1 MTSASPPSSARATAS
16 TGSVPAIEL
25 RGLSKVFP
33 GGRAPALDTVD
44 LDVPRGGI
52 FGVLGP
58 NGAGKTTLMSILG
71 GLLRPSSGSA
81 RINGCDVFAEPEAI
95 KRVLG
100 LVPQEPAI
108 YPTLTARENLE
119 YFGRMQGLSG
129 DHLQTRV
136 AACLELA
143 EMTEEADQRMERF
156 SGGYKRRLNMVIGLI
171 HEPEILILDEP
182 TVAIDPHSRS
192 LIHQRL
198 RELDAAGITILIS
211 THYMEEAEMLCREI
225 AIINHGK
232 LLVRGSVP
240 ELLALGRQGG
250 IELQLFDDAPAEL
263 AGKLKSIPGVREAE
277 LSGRRILVASDQP
290 VVGGAITVAN
300 VTAAADGWIVAHLDE
315 GGKPGKVLGQTL
327 VKAGTN
333 ANVQIKLSQAVD
345 VGANDARPPGLGY
358 VHNLSKRSA
367 LYATL
372 SRIDNQGAA
381 TFAVPGGPGGLAGGQ
396 RSAGAELGMRHS
408 F

>member
-1 MTSASPPSSARATAS
+1 MTREHFPLPAVEPGSAEA
-16 TGSVPAIEL
+16 VPAIEL
-25 RGLSKVFP
+25 RRLSKRFP
-33 GGRAPALDTVD
+33 GGHAPALDEID
-44 LDVPRGGI
+44 LAVPRGGI
-52 FGVLGP
+52 FGILGP

-81 RINGCDVFAEPEAI
+81 RINGCDVFSEPGAI
-95 KRVLG
+95 KHILG

-129 DHLQTRV
+129 DHLQHRV

-143 EMTEEADQRMERF
+143 EMSEEADQRMERF

-171 HEPEILILDEP
+171 HEPKILILDEP
-182 TVAIDPHSRS
+182 TVAIDPHSRA

-240 ELLALGRQGG
+240 ELLALRRDGNL
-250 IELQLFDDAPAEL
+250 ELQLFDAAPAEL
-263 AGKLKSIPGVREAE
+263 AGKLKCIPGVLDVEMTGCRV
-277 LSGRRILVASDQP
+277 R
-290 VVGGAITVAN
+290 VVSEHPDRVVVPIMQMLL
-300 VTAAADGWIVAHLDE
+300 ADGV
-315 GGKPGKVLGQTL
+315 KVRSLSFGS
-327 VKAGTN
+327 A
-333 ANVQIKLSQAVD
+333 KLEQVF
-345 VGANDARPPGLGY
+345 
-358 VHNLSKRSA
+358 LS
-367 LYATL
+367 LTG
-372 SRIDNQGAA
+372 DQGA
-381 TFAVPGGPGGLAGGQ
+381 PI
-396 RSAGAELGMRHS
+396 
-408 F
+408 